1 MDKLI
6 ANRYQLLESVGQ
18 GGMADVYKA
27 MDTILNR
34 IVAIK
39 ILRGELADDPMTL
52 LRFQREASAASKL
65 SHPNVVDVYDVGESD
80 GRHYIVMEY
89 VRGRTLKQLIAQR
102 GALNLDEAIDIMMQL
117 TSAISLAHEKHIIHR
132 DIKPQNIL
140 VKDDGTV
147 KITDF
152 GIAIAH
158 DSIQLTQNH
167 TVMGSAHYLAPETT
181 KGEAPT
187 SAVDIYALGIVFYEL
202 LSGKVPFNGTNP
214 TEIAVKHLREK
225 MPYIRDFNP
234 TIPQSVENVIL
245 KATAKRVDQRY
256 QSVDEMIDDLAHC
269 RLAEYANVDR
279 LELDDDPVFA
289 VKVQDGHLHV
299 ETNQPK
305 KKHRTVIAAAIA
317 SLAAVI
323 ILLSAVLT
331 ASGVIS
337 MDHLLGTPIPQV
349 VDLSVQDAIELLNE
363 EGIELRHLH
372 EIRKKSGTMDE
383 TDLQTIEILFESFE
397 DNLMQLEYSGDY
409 FLSLPVSNSF
419 IRELKKMP
427 EGLDKFETAF
437 FSKMALKDLTA
448 AAKSEER
455 EYQEFCLDDLR
466 RYHREDFEALR
477 DFVAGYFQGR
487 QIDAE
492 KIADR
497 LDRGI
502 ADNFI
507 LPLYGEERLAPD
519 TLERA
524 LAGFAKDKNMTET
537 DRKFLRSIG
546 KYHASRLQKSHVGFP
561 ALKGEFISEACA
573 YWDIKRTRNN
583 MKKILSGAD
592 AVYQEQL
599 PKYRLYKKF
608 RDAERHSVKG
618 SILTMQMMGMF
629 KSARNR

>member
-6 ANRYQLLESVGQ
+6 ANRYLLISNIGQ

-27 MDTILNR
+27 IDTILNR
-34 IVAIK
+34 EVAVK
-39 ILRGELADDPMTL
+39 VLRGELSHDPMTL

-323 ILLSAVLT
+323 ILLSAVLM

-363 EGIELRHLH
+363 EGIEEERIIIEEVLCDDVEKGNVVAVDPQPQQRLR
-372 EIRKKSGTMDE
+372 SGENVT
-383 TDLQTIEILFESFE
+383 LQVSRGGHYVVENYVGMSVSQLRQLFEENGINIEIIQKEEARWDVSKGTILSQSLAVGDKIDPQG
-397 DNLMQLEYSGDY
+397 DNEIEVVVASSPTFVIPSDIIGMKLQD
-409 FLSLPVSNSF
+409 
-419 IRELKKMP
+419 
-427 EGLDKFETAF
+427 A
-437 FSKMALKDLTA
+437 KDLLSSYGA
-448 AAKSEER
+448 AVVTSRVSEDILNE
-455 EYQEFCLDDLR
+455 E
-466 RYHREDFEALR
+466 
-477 DFVAGYFQGR
+477 
-487 QIDAE
+487 E
-492 KIADR
+492 KIGSGLVVRCDPGPQTTYTQEGT
-497 LDRGI
+497 DSYI
-502 ADNFI
+502 V
-507 LPLYGEERLAPD
+507 LY
-519 TLERA
+519 
-524 LAGFAKDKNMTET
+524 
-537 DRKFLRSIG
+537 
-546 KYHASRLQKSHVGFP
+546 Y
-561 ALKGEFISEACA
+561 
-573 YWDIKRTRNN
+573 Y
-583 MKKILSGAD
+583 
-592 AVYQEQL
+592 
-599 PKYRLYKKF
+599 
-608 RDAERHSVKG
+608 
-618 SILTMQMMGMF
+618 
-629 KSARNR
+629 

>member
-6 ANRYQLLESVGQ
+6 ANRYLLISNIGQ

-27 MDTILNR
+27 IDTILNR
-34 IVAIK
+34 EVAVK
-39 ILRGELADDPMTL
+39 VLRGELSHDPMTL

-234 TIPQSVENVIL
+234 TIPQLVENVIL

-363 EGIELRHLH
+363 EGIEEERIIIEEVLSDDVEKGNVVAVDPQPQQRLR
-372 EIRKKSGTMDE
+372 SGENVT
-383 TDLQTIEILFESFE
+383 LQVSRGGHYVVENYVGMSVSQLRQLFEENGINIEIIQKEEARWDVSKGTILSQSLAVGDKIDPQG
-397 DNLMQLEYSGDY
+397 DNEIEVVVASSPTFVIPSDIIGMKLQD
-409 FLSLPVSNSF
+409 
-419 IRELKKMP
+419 
-427 EGLDKFETAF
+427 A
-437 FSKMALKDLTA
+437 KDLLSSYGA
-448 AAKSEER
+448 AVVTSRVSEDILNE
-455 EYQEFCLDDLR
+455 E
-466 RYHREDFEALR
+466 
-477 DFVAGYFQGR
+477 
-487 QIDAE
+487 E
-492 KIADR
+492 KIGSGLVVRCDPGPQTTYTQEGT
-497 LDRGI
+497 DSYI
-502 ADNFI
+502 V
-507 LPLYGEERLAPD
+507 LY
-519 TLERA
+519 
-524 LAGFAKDKNMTET
+524 
-537 DRKFLRSIG
+537 
-546 KYHASRLQKSHVGFP
+546 Y
-561 ALKGEFISEACA
+561 
-573 YWDIKRTRNN
+573 Y
-583 MKKILSGAD
+583 
-592 AVYQEQL
+592 
-599 PKYRLYKKF
+599 
-608 RDAERHSVKG
+608 
-618 SILTMQMMGMF
+618 
-629 KSARNR
+629 

>member
-6 ANRYQLLESVGQ
+6 ANRYLLISNIGQ

-27 MDTILNR
+27 IDTILNR
-34 IVAIK
+34 EVAVK
-39 ILRGELADDPMTL
+39 VLRGELSHDPMTL

-117 TSAISLAHEKHIIHR
+117 TSAISLAHEKHTIHR

-289 VKVQDGHLHV
+289 VKVQDGHLHI

-363 EGIELRHLH
+363 EGIEEERIIIEEVLSDDVEKGNVVAVDPQPQQRLR
-372 EIRKKSGTMDE
+372 SGENVT
-383 TDLQTIEILFESFE
+383 LQVSRGGHYVVENYVGMSVSQLRQLFEENGINIEIIQKEEARWDVSKGTILSQSLAVGDKIDPQG
-397 DNLMQLEYSGDY
+397 DNEIEVVVASSPTFVIPSDIIGMKLQD
-409 FLSLPVSNSF
+409 
-419 IRELKKMP
+419 
-427 EGLDKFETAF
+427 A
-437 FSKMALKDLTA
+437 KDLLSSYGA
-448 AAKSEER
+448 AVVTSRVSEDILNE
-455 EYQEFCLDDLR
+455 E
-466 RYHREDFEALR
+466 
-477 DFVAGYFQGR
+477 
-487 QIDAE
+487 E
-492 KIADR
+492 KIGSGLVVRCDPGPQTTYTQEGT
-497 LDRGI
+497 DSYI
-502 ADNFI
+502 V
-507 LPLYGEERLAPD
+507 LY
-519 TLERA
+519 
-524 LAGFAKDKNMTET
+524 
-537 DRKFLRSIG
+537 
-546 KYHASRLQKSHVGFP
+546 Y
-561 ALKGEFISEACA
+561 
-573 YWDIKRTRNN
+573 Y
-583 MKKILSGAD
+583 
-592 AVYQEQL
+592 
-599 PKYRLYKKF
+599 
-608 RDAERHSVKG
+608 
-618 SILTMQMMGMF
+618 
-629 KSARNR
+629 

>member
-6 ANRYQLLESVGQ
+6 ANRYLLISNIGQ

-27 MDTILNR
+27 IDTILNR
-34 IVAIK
+34 EVAVK
-39 ILRGELADDPMTL
+39 VLRGELSHDPMTL

-305 KKHRTVIAAAIA
+305 NKHRTVIAAAIA

-363 EGIELRHLH
+363 EGIEEERIIIEEVLSDDVEKGNVVAVDPQPQQRLR
-372 EIRKKSGTMDE
+372 SGENVT
-383 TDLQTIEILFESFE
+383 LQVSRGGHYVVENYVGMSVSQLRQLFEENGINIEIIQKEEARWDVSKGTILSQSLAVGDKIDPQG
-397 DNLMQLEYSGDY
+397 DNEIEVVVASSPTFVIPSDIIGMKLQD
-409 FLSLPVSNSF
+409 
-419 IRELKKMP
+419 
-427 EGLDKFETAF
+427 A
-437 FSKMALKDLTA
+437 KDLLSSYGA
-448 AAKSEER
+448 AVVTSRVSEDILNE
-455 EYQEFCLDDLR
+455 E
-466 RYHREDFEALR
+466 
-477 DFVAGYFQGR
+477 
-487 QIDAE
+487 E
-492 KIADR
+492 KIGSGLVVRCDPGPQTTYTQEGT
-497 LDRGI
+497 DSYI
-502 ADNFI
+502 V
-507 LPLYGEERLAPD
+507 LY
-519 TLERA
+519 
-524 LAGFAKDKNMTET
+524 
-537 DRKFLRSIG
+537 
-546 KYHASRLQKSHVGFP
+546 Y
-561 ALKGEFISEACA
+561 
-573 YWDIKRTRNN
+573 Y
-583 MKKILSGAD
+583 
-592 AVYQEQL
+592 
-599 PKYRLYKKF
+599 
-608 RDAERHSVKG
+608 
-618 SILTMQMMGMF
+618 
-629 KSARNR
+629 

>member
-6 ANRYQLLESVGQ
+6 ANRYLLISNIGQ

-27 MDTILNR
+27 IDTILNR
-34 IVAIK
+34 EVAVK
-39 ILRGELADDPMTL
+39 VLRGELSHDPMTL

-337 MDHLLGTPIPQV
+337 MDRLLGTPIPQV

-363 EGIELRHLH
+363 EGIEEERIIIEEVLSDDVEKGNVVAVDPQPQQRLR
-372 EIRKKSGTMDE
+372 SGENVT
-383 TDLQTIEILFESFE
+383 LQVSRGGHYVVENYVGMSVSQLRQLFEENGINIEIIQKEEARWDVSKGTILSQSLAVGDKIDPQG
-397 DNLMQLEYSGDY
+397 DNEIEVVVASSPTFVIPSDIIGMKLQD
-409 FLSLPVSNSF
+409 
-419 IRELKKMP
+419 
-427 EGLDKFETAF
+427 A
-437 FSKMALKDLTA
+437 KDLLSSYGA
-448 AAKSEER
+448 AVVTSRVSEDILNE
-455 EYQEFCLDDLR
+455 E
-466 RYHREDFEALR
+466 
-477 DFVAGYFQGR
+477 
-487 QIDAE
+487 E
-492 KIADR
+492 KIGSGLVVRCDPGPQTTYTQEGT
-497 LDRGI
+497 DSYI
-502 ADNFI
+502 V
-507 LPLYGEERLAPD
+507 LY
-519 TLERA
+519 
-524 LAGFAKDKNMTET
+524 
-537 DRKFLRSIG
+537 
-546 KYHASRLQKSHVGFP
+546 Y
-561 ALKGEFISEACA
+561 
-573 YWDIKRTRNN
+573 Y
-583 MKKILSGAD
+583 
-592 AVYQEQL
+592 
-599 PKYRLYKKF
+599 
-608 RDAERHSVKG
+608 
-618 SILTMQMMGMF
+618 
-629 KSARNR
+629 

>member
-6 ANRYQLLESVGQ
+6 ANRYLLISNIGQ

-27 MDTILNR
+27 IDTILNR
-34 IVAIK
+34 EVAVK
-39 ILRGELADDPMTL
+39 VLRGELSHDPMTL

-181 KGEAPT
+181 KGEALT

-363 EGIELRHLH
+363 EGIEEERIIIEEVLSDDVEKGNVVAVDPQPQQRLR
-372 EIRKKSGTMDE
+372 SGENVT
-383 TDLQTIEILFESFE
+383 LQVSRGGHYVVENYVGMSVSQLRQLFEENGINIEIIQKEEARWDVSKGTILSQSLAVGDKIDPQG
-397 DNLMQLEYSGDY
+397 DNEIEVVVASSPTFVIPSDIIGMKLQD
-409 FLSLPVSNSF
+409 
-419 IRELKKMP
+419 
-427 EGLDKFETAF
+427 A
-437 FSKMALKDLTA
+437 KDLLSSYGA
-448 AAKSEER
+448 AVVTSRVSEDILNE
-455 EYQEFCLDDLR
+455 E
-466 RYHREDFEALR
+466 
-477 DFVAGYFQGR
+477 
-487 QIDAE
+487 E
-492 KIADR
+492 KIGSGLVVRCDPGPQTTYTQEGT
-497 LDRGI
+497 DSYI
-502 ADNFI
+502 V
-507 LPLYGEERLAPD
+507 LY
-519 TLERA
+519 
-524 LAGFAKDKNMTET
+524 
-537 DRKFLRSIG
+537 
-546 KYHASRLQKSHVGFP
+546 Y
-561 ALKGEFISEACA
+561 
-573 YWDIKRTRNN
+573 Y
-583 MKKILSGAD
+583 
-592 AVYQEQL
+592 
-599 PKYRLYKKF
+599 
-608 RDAERHSVKG
+608 
-618 SILTMQMMGMF
+618 
-629 KSARNR
+629 

>member
-6 ANRYQLLESVGQ
+6 ANRYLLISNIGQ

-27 MDTILNR
+27 IDTILNR
-34 IVAIK
+34 EVAVK
-39 ILRGELADDPMTL
+39 VLRGELSHDPMTL

-363 EGIELRHLH
+363 EGIEERIIIEEVLSDDVEKGNVVAVDPQPQQRLR
-372 EIRKKSGTMDE
+372 SGENVT
-383 TDLQTIEILFESFE
+383 LQVSRGGHYVVENYVGMSVSQLRQLFEENGINIEIIQKEEARWDVSKGTILSQSLAVGDKIDPQG
-397 DNLMQLEYSGDY
+397 DNEIEVVVASSPTFVIPSDIIGMKLQD
-409 FLSLPVSNSF
+409 
-419 IRELKKMP
+419 
-427 EGLDKFETAF
+427 A
-437 FSKMALKDLTA
+437 KDLLSSYGA
-448 AAKSEER
+448 AVVTSRVSEDILNE
-455 EYQEFCLDDLR
+455 E
-466 RYHREDFEALR
+466 
-477 DFVAGYFQGR
+477 
-487 QIDAE
+487 E
-492 KIADR
+492 KIGSGLVVRCDPGPQTTYTQEGT
-497 LDRGI
+497 DSYI
-502 ADNFI
+502 V
-507 LPLYGEERLAPD
+507 LY
-519 TLERA
+519 
-524 LAGFAKDKNMTET
+524 
-537 DRKFLRSIG
+537 
-546 KYHASRLQKSHVGFP
+546 Y
-561 ALKGEFISEACA
+561 
-573 YWDIKRTRNN
+573 Y
-583 MKKILSGAD
+583 
-592 AVYQEQL
+592 
-599 PKYRLYKKF
+599 
-608 RDAERHSVKG
+608 
-618 SILTMQMMGMF
+618 
-629 KSARNR
+629 

>member
-6 ANRYQLLESVGQ
+6 ANRYLLISNIGQ

-27 MDTILNR
+27 IDTILNR
-34 IVAIK
+34 EVAVK
-39 ILRGELADDPMTL
+39 VLRGELSHDPMTL

-363 EGIELRHLH
+363 EGIEEERIIIEEVLSDDVEKGNVVAVDPQPQQRLR
-372 EIRKKSGTMDE
+372 SGENVT
-383 TDLQTIEILFESFE
+383 LQVSRGGHYVVENYVGMSVSQLRQLFEENGINIEIIQKEEARWDVSKGTILSQSLAVGDKIDPQGDNEIEVVVASSPTFVIPSDIIGMKLQDAKNLLSSYGAAVVTSRVSE
-397 DNLMQLEYSGDY
+397 DILN
-409 FLSLPVSNSF
+409 
-419 IRELKKMP
+419 
-427 EGLDKFETAF
+427 
-437 FSKMALKDLTA
+437 
-448 AAKSEER
+448 EE
-455 EYQEFCLDDLR
+455 
-466 RYHREDFEALR
+466 
-477 DFVAGYFQGR
+477 
-487 QIDAE
+487 E
-492 KIADR
+492 KIGSGLVVRCDPGPQTTYTQEGT
-497 LDRGI
+497 DSYI
-502 ADNFI
+502 V
-507 LPLYGEERLAPD
+507 LY
-519 TLERA
+519 
-524 LAGFAKDKNMTET
+524 
-537 DRKFLRSIG
+537 
-546 KYHASRLQKSHVGFP
+546 Y
-561 ALKGEFISEACA
+561 
-573 YWDIKRTRNN
+573 Y
-583 MKKILSGAD
+583 
-592 AVYQEQL
+592 
-599 PKYRLYKKF
+599 
-608 RDAERHSVKG
+608 
-618 SILTMQMMGMF
+618 
-629 KSARNR
+629 